1 MIGGAQ
7 PELAPPRRVLPIV
20 ASTARCAAPGRAG
33 QEPLP

>member
-7 PELAPPRRVLPIV
+7 PELAPRRRVLRIV
-20 ASTARCAAPGRAG
+20 ASTARSAAPGRAG